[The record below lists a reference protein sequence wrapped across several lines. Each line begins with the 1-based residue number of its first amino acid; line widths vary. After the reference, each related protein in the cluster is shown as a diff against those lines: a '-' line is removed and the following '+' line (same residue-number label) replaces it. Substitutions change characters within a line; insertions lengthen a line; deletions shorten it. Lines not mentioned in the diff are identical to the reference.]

1 MPAFDAGDPLRTYHE
16 VAGRHAELALGPT
29 ELLRLLVFRSNL
41 GVVRFEAEGQSHA
54 VVHELY
60 SMDAPTRP
68 RAAPTRSIA
77 PRSPCRRRSP
87 ARRCRWSPMAEPTK
101 KKKKKGFFQKL
112 AQLVK
117 DLVEWVEET
126 FSDPEL
132 SAEIRDDLGLDRDNP
147 ATPATPDGARM
158 ARIEAFAAKE
168 DVDEASLLAVV
179 ADIKAEVD
187 AIIDFIEAAKA
198 DQVDA
203 RVLFATMFK
212 LFALDLL
219 RVRNP
224 TPTRSCGSPAS
235 PSTTRSSSSS
245 STRQRSNSSCRA
257 RARRSTAKCGCS
269 ACRCSAASR

>member
-1 MPAFDAGDPLRTYHE
+1 MP
-16 VAGRHAELALGPT
+16 
-29 ELLRLLVFRSNL
+29 
-41 GVVRFEAEGQSHA
+41 EA
-54 VVHELY
+54 
-60 SMDAPTRP
+60 TN
-68 RAAPTRSIA
+68 T
-77 PRSPCRRRSP
+77 
-87 ARRCRWSPMAEPTK
+87 
-101 KKKKKGFFQKL
+101 KKKKKGFFQKV

-117 DLVEWVEET
+117 DLAEWVEET
-126 FSDPEL
+126 FSDAEL

-147 ATPATPDGARM
+147 ATPAPPDGARK

-179 ADIKAEVD
+179 ADIKAEVE

-224 TPTRSCGSPAS
+224 SAYALVRLAGLVLDDEEFLQQLDAAALQQLVRGEGPAVDGEVWVQRLSMLGGVTLAVVAVVVDRLGAVIDAVYGWDPDPEDEGETRGDRVAGADGGPRPHAAGPRRGQPSP
-235 PSTTRSSSSS
+235 
-245 STRQRSNSSCRA
+245 
-257 RARRSTAKCGCS
+257 
-269 ACRCSAASR
+269 

>member
-1 MPAFDAGDPLRTYHE
+1 
-16 VAGRHAELALGPT
+16 
-29 ELLRLLVFRSNL
+29 
-41 GVVRFEAEGQSHA
+41 
-54 VVHELY
+54 
-60 SMDAPTRP
+60 
-68 RAAPTRSIA
+68 
-77 PRSPCRRRSP
+77 
-87 ARRCRWSPMAEPTK
+87 MAEPT

-126 FSDPEL
+126 FSDAEL

-147 ATPATPDGARM
+147 ATPAPPDGARM

-212 LFALDLL
+212 LFAVDLL

-224 TPTRSCGSPAS
+224 SAYALVRLAGARPRRRGVPPAA
-235 PSTTRSSSSS
+235 R
-245 STRQRSNSSCRA
+245 RGGARNSSCAA
-257 RARRSTAKCGCS
+257 RARRPTARCGCS
-269 ACRCSAASR
+269 GCRCSAASRWSCWPPCWTGSTP